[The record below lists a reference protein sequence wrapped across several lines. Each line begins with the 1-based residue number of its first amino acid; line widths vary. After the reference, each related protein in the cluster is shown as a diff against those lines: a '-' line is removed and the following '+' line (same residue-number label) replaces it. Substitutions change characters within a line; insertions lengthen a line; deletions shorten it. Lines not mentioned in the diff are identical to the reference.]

1 MKNLTPHAINIVING
16 VEVVINS
23 DVCEQVPAARVAV
36 TNTVFEHRNING
48 IEVPVSTSLYG
59 EVENLGNPS
68 DYPEGVIVS
77 GLVLGRLGQEW
88 QGIAFAPDGTKMI
101 RDTEGKIL
109 GVGGLITVSA

>member
-1 MKNLTPHAINIVING
+1 MLNLTPHAINVIVNN
-16 VEVVINS
+16 VEVVIPTS
-23 DVCEQVPAARVAV
+23 VSETVPAARVAV

-48 IEVPVSTSLYG
+48 VEVPVSTSLYG
-59 EVENLGNPS
+59 EVENLGQPE
-68 DYPEGVIVS
+68 DYPNGVIVS
-77 GLVLGRLGQEW
+77 GLVLGRLGSEW